1 MIHLSSLMTKFI
13 NIIFYLILIL
23 KIISVIIFTYY
34 FVLTKK
40 IKTLNDNIFHTNI
53 NEDFHKLEDIYNNLN
68 TILGLSVAII
78 CVILFNPFFIIDY
91 TINYKIKHML
101 YYYGVVV
108 IYDSVFRI
116 FAKNNIFH
124 KLNSFKL

>member
-13 NIIFYLILIL
+13 NLIFYLILIL
-23 KIISVIIFTYY
+23 KTISVILFTYY

-40 IKTLNDNIFHTNI
+40 IKTFNDNIFHTNS
-53 NEDFHKLEDIYNNLN
+53 NEEIHKLEDIYNNLN

-91 TINYKIKHML
+91 SINYKIKHML

-108 IYDSVFRI
+108 IYDSLFRYVT
-116 FAKNNIFH
+116 KNTIIYKFIKN
-124 KLNSFKL
+124 L

>member
-1 MIHLSSLMTKFI
+1 MTKFI
-13 NIIFYLILIL
+13 NIIFYLIFIL

-40 IKTLNDNIFHTNI
+40 MKTFNDNIFHTNS
-53 NEDFHKLEDIYNNLN
+53 NEEIHKLEDIYNNLN

-108 IYDSVFRI
+108 IYDSVFRYFTQNTI
-116 FAKNNIFH
+116 IYKFIKN
-124 KLNSFKL
+124 L

>member
-40 IKTLNDNIFHTNI
+40 MKTLNDNVFHTNI
-53 NEDFHKLEDIYNNLN
+53 NEEIHKLEDIYNNLN
-68 TILGLSVAII
+68 TMLGLSVAII
-78 CVILFNPFFIIDY
+78 CVILFNPIFIIDY

-108 IYDSVFRI
+108 IYDSVFRY
-116 FAKNNIFH
+116 FTKNTIIYKFIKN
-124 KLNSFKL
+124 L

>member
-1 MIHLSSLMTKFI
+1 MIHLSRLMTKFI
-13 NIIFYLILIL
+13 NLIFYLILIL
-23 KIISVIIFTYY
+23 KTISVIIFTYY

-40 IKTLNDNIFHTNI
+40 IKTFNDNIFHTNS
-53 NEDFHKLEDIYNNLN
+53 NEEIHKLEDIYNNLN

-91 TINYKIKHML
+91 SINYKIKHML

-108 IYDSVFRI
+108 IYDSLFRYVT
-116 FAKNNIFH
+116 KNTIIYKFIKN
-124 KLNSFKL
+124 L

>member
-13 NIIFYLILIL
+13 NIIFYLIFIL

-40 IKTLNDNIFHTNI
+40 MKTFNDNIFHTNS
-53 NEDFHKLEDIYNNLN
+53 NEEIHKLEDIYNNLN

-108 IYDSVFRI
+108 IYDSVFRYFTQNTI
-116 FAKNNIFH
+116 IYKFIKN
-124 KLNSFKL
+124 L

>member
-13 NIIFYLILIL
+13 NLIFYLILIL
-23 KIISVIIFTYY
+23 KTISVIIFTYY

-40 IKTLNDNIFHTNI
+40 IKTFNDNIFHTNS
-53 NEDFHKLEDIYNNLN
+53 NEEIHKLEDIYNNLN

-91 TINYKIKHML
+91 SINYKIKHML

-108 IYDSVFRI
+108 IYDSLFRYVT
-116 FAKNNIFH
+116 KNTIIYKFIKN
-124 KLNSFKL
+124 L